1 MSGDQSE
8 DSIVSDISDISS
20 FARWE
25 AETGEKILDERE
37 LSRRDMADLAIPR
50 VWADRDSSND
60 LRSSD
65 EDVPIVQV
73 KGTPKRVGKIKY
85 TRAPSVSS
93 SSSLDSDFEH
103 PPSSQPRPIDSE
115 PENED
120 FDDPLADFD
129 VDPSQ
134 REYMMEL
141 LDFAPEE
148 ELAQLSQPSPEPKKL
163 KKLLEM
169 AHGKG
174 LEQLSQLAQGSI
186 FTKKDKKRKR
196 KSVDVGIENVMGN
209 AMAVVAAGI
218 AGDTGEGFQQAMS
231 MATAKVKEIT
241 STLTQENSQ
250 IITSPGSEAA
260 ESGKSRKKRHRQ
272 KRQQSETIKP
282 SKTSIEGNNARTIM
296 VKDIA
301 PILETATDWYQGDDA
316 IATVIDIGIAEAAEQ
331 EPIENSVPEKQHNSV
346 GLVMAH
352 DDGHVPKASQKAAD
366 VASKGI
372 DREEITPADN
382 KLKTMEDKNNMKAAR
397 RAAKKAKKAEAR
409 VPIPGPVNTAQV
421 ADSTVPANGVDNNTS
436 DPVSVVSGDAK
447 SKNAARRAA
456 RKAKKKKKK
465 LGPTT
470 SKFFPPG
477 AQSTGSPGPALR
489 ASPEERR
496 NKKLAVR
503 KATANSNKK
512 TATNPVPAQVPEQNN
527 SPKNR
532 EEIVR
537 KLAKELKLT
546 EAAVNLLLSAREAV
560 ENSVNNPL
568 PGTTTR
574 PTFSE
579 TTKPKDGITA
589 GSAANNAVPGAGV
602 ISKSS
607 RKKRN
612 KKARNHN
619 ALKEASNPPPI
630 SKPVPDST
638 PKTTSDQ
645 HPKNSQKG
653 AQGAVISTTEKKAEV
668 SGKETMEVDSA
679 PGPVQKSVEKS
690 EQKKQRRDRGR
701 RGSKGKKGTNGEEVI
716 AETTATEAVELQA
729 PQTVRPE
736 MENSNISLSEKKS
749 NKKKRKSLDK
759 RTEIPKTQD
768 SQVTTIP
775 SQNSLQEPKS
785 KTKKRKSFS
794 TDAEVADTQSQLPA
808 EEPSQESRPKKKKRK
823 SFNNQTEIPETQ
835 EYAEEPSQP
844 LIDVTDNQPL
854 PLKTKK
860 KKRERK
866 SKQVSPDLDSTNV
879 DVEMGES
886 SKDHH
891 SNIHTEQDNHG
902 DMEDVENGE
911 GSGSSGDVHESM
923 DVTFDVDENDWETSS
938 NEAEEAQPRTPSR
951 GFSGS
956 SNHKSSMP
964 GSKRKAIGLKT
975 AAALKKSRT
984 SPRVTKERPI
994 RGRHEI
1000 VTPVDEDPEEGN
1012 EEPVVV
1018 SVPKTPQGISH
1029 SKRERA
1035 RLRTLQRELGIV
1047 APVHEEGNEDP
1058 FIVSVPKTPQTSSHS
1073 KRERARLRT
1082 LQRELGIVAPAQEDN
1097 KHTPISRKAPKS
1109 TERITPKDRT
1119 RRSILRRELG
1129 IFSSTDEELSDLREE
1144 SRNRRTSS
1152 AACERISRLA
1162 EYEAQPVN
1170 VFDEVFGDSDL
1181 ELPKPRR
1188 SSESQV
1194 YLHKD
1199 GYKKLVGVRS
1209 RFPTSDDE
1217 SVFEPSMSR
1226 CRHSTTNSS
1235 PLRDTKSKVPPAGN
1249 SSAVKTRSVRKG
1261 REGSRSSTRNAI
1273 VPTPRIESPQD
1284 LGRSLIRRRPK
1295 LFKNKTEIPSS
1306 SAEEESNSEL
1316 RERQSKPNLNA
1327 NKKTIGQSSNNRSA
1341 IRPHEVRPSINNTAR
1356 IPFPAALP
1364 SVSGEASLRS
1374 TKSDGS
1380 SSAGPANNKTPEYP
1394 MGFQRTK
1401 PATGMQSNTSRR
1413 RDSVSASS
1421 PAVMRMKRNK
1431 VADFFEDYESR
1442 GLPTFSDVDSQ
1453 EEPASMT
1460 IRGDTQMPVEEELM
1474 AAREATQMSIDEPFS
1489 TAPMLQ
1495 SDEEASPDSSYRTA
1509 VEEFEQES
1517 TSQQVQLKAISPL
1530 KSVKKKISKRQPAKS
1545 PYFSQTTESPKK
1557 GGKAKAAETDNPIQ
1571 DVTETPNTPKKR
1583 SAASPNK
1590 RSPGGIV
1597 SCIPF
1602 PPLSS
1607 PTFGIIQ
1614 EKLAHDPFRLL
1625 IAVTFL
1631 NRTRGKTAVPVFYE
1645 LMKRYPTP
1653 EALASAPKEDIVD
1666 IIRHL
1671 GFQNQRADT
1680 FKKYGQQWV
1689 EDPPMKDKRYAV
1701 RGYPEQDSGRDIKSD
1716 EILTDEDPRIA
1727 WEIGH
1732 MTQGPYA
1739 IDSWRIFC
1747 RDILRGVAD
1756 SWNGE
1761 NAKEENFQPEW
1772 MRVVPADK
1780 ELRAYLRWMWLK
1792 EGFHWDPFTGEKEVA
1807 GRVLMVA
1814 AMEGRIAWDDF
1825 GGLRILD
1832 GDDGD
1837 ETGNEKGKDIVDTGE
1852 VGEELDVNA
1861 VGVDGPPAE
1870 RSLR

>member
-8 DSIVSDISDISS
+8 DSITSDVSDISS

-37 LSRRDMADLAIPR
+37 VSRRDMADLAIPR

-65 EDVPIVQV
+65 EDMPIVQV
-73 KGTPKRVGKIKY
+73 KGTPKREGKIKY

-103 PPSSQPRPIDSE
+103 PPSSQPRPMDSE
-115 PENED
+115 PENDD

-141 LDFAPEE
+141 LDVAPEE
-148 ELAQLSQPSPEPKKL
+148 ELAQLSQQSPEPKKL
-163 KKLLEM
+163 KKLLET

-174 LEQLSQLAQGSI
+174 LEQLSQLSQGSI

-196 KSVDVGIENVMGN
+196 KSHDVGIENVMGN

-272 KRQQSETIKP
+272 KRQQSEAIKP
-282 SKTSIEGNNARTIM
+282 SKASTEGSNAHTTM
-296 VKDIA
+296 
-301 PILETATDWYQGDDA
+301 GDDA
-316 IATVIDIGIAEAAEQ
+316 TAMVIDIGTAEAAEQ
-331 EPIENSVPEKQHNSV
+331 EPIENGVPEKQHKSV
-346 GLVMAH
+346 GLVTAH

-366 VASKGI
+366 IASKGI
-372 DREEITPADN
+372 DREEAPADN
-382 KLKTMEDKNNMKAAR
+382 KLTTVEDNHNVKAAR

-409 VPIPGPVNTAQV
+409 APIPGPVNTAQV
-421 ADSTVPANGVDNNTS
+421 ADSTVPANGVDNKTS
-436 DPVSVVSGDAK
+436 NPVSVVSGDAD
-447 SKNAARRAA
+447 SKKAARRAA
-456 RKAKKKKKK
+456 RKAKKKKKT

-470 SKFFPPG
+470 SKFFPPV

-512 TATNPVPAQVPEQNN
+512 TAPNPVPAQVFEQNN

-574 PTFSE
+574 PTFSG
-579 TTKPKDGITA
+579 TTKPKDGVTA

-619 ALKEASNPPPI
+619 ALKEASNSAPI

-645 HPKNSQKG
+645 HPKNNQKG
-653 AQGAVISTTEKKAEV
+653 AQSVGMNTTEKKAEV
-668 SGKETMEVDSA
+668 SGKETMEGDSA
-679 PGPVQKSVEKS
+679 PGPVQKPVEKS

-701 RGSKGKKGTNGEEVI
+701 KSKKGKNGTNGEEVI
-716 AETTATEAVELQA
+716 AEKTATEAVELQA
-729 PQTVRPE
+729 PQPVGPE
-736 MENSNISLSEKKS
+736 MEDSNISLSEKKL
-749 NKKKRKSLDK
+749 KKKKKKSLDK
-759 RTEIPKTQD
+759 RTEIPETQD
-768 SQVTTIP
+768 SQVAAIP
-775 SQNSLQEPKS
+775 SQNLLQETKS
-785 KTKKRKSFS
+785 KNKKRKPFS
-794 TDAEVADTQSQLPA
+794 TDPEIADTQSQLPA
-808 EEPSQESRPKKKKRK
+808 EEPPQESRPKKKKRK

-866 SKQVSPDLDSTNV
+866 SKQVSPDLDSTSF
-879 DVEMGES
+879 DVEMGEP

-891 SNIHTEQDNHG
+891 SNIYTEQGNHG
-902 DMEDVENGE
+902 DMEDAENGE
-911 GSGSSGDVHESM
+911 GSGSSGDEDENM
-923 DVTFDVDENDWETSS
+923 DITVDIDENDWETSS
-938 NEAEEAQPRTPSR
+938 NEAEEPQPRTPSK
-951 GFSGS
+951 GLTGS
-956 SNHKSSMP
+956 SNHKSLRS

-975 AAALKKSRT
+975 EAALKKSRT
-984 SPRVTKERPI
+984 SPRVTKERAN

-1000 VTPVDEDPEEGN
+1000 VTPVNEDLEEGN
-1012 EEPVVV
+1012 EESLIV
-1018 SVPKTPQGISH
+1018 SAPKTPQGSSH

-1047 APVHEEGNEDP
+1047 APVQEEGNEDP
-1058 FIVSVPKTPQTSSHS
+1058 FIVSVPRTPQRSSHS

-1097 KHTPISRKAPKS
+1097 KHTPISRKASKS

-1129 IFSSTDEELSDLREE
+1129 IVSSTDEELSSLRDE

-1170 VFDEVFGDSDL
+1170 VFDGVFGDSDV

-1199 GYKKLVGVRS
+1199 GYKKLLGVRS

-1226 CRHSTTNSS
+1226 RRHSTTNSS
-1235 PLRDTKSKVPPAGN
+1235 PLRDSKGREPPASN
-1249 SSAVKTRSVRKG
+1249 SSAVQTRSASKG
-1261 REGSRSSTRNAI
+1261 RENSRSSTRNTI
-1273 VPTPRIESPQD
+1273 VPNPRIESPQD

-1295 LFKNKTEIPSS
+1295 LFNNKTEIHSS
-1306 SAEEESNSEL
+1306 SAEEDSNSEL
-1316 RERQSKPNLNA
+1316 MGSQSKPNLNA
-1327 NKKTIGQSSNNRSA
+1327 NKKNIGQSSNNRSA

-1356 IPFPAALP
+1356 IPFPATIPPA
-1364 SVSGEASLRS
+1364 SGEAGLRS
-1374 TKSDGS
+1374 TKSYGS
-1380 SSAGPANNKTPEYP
+1380 SSAGPAKNKTPEYP
-1394 MGFQRTK
+1394 MEFQGTK
-1401 PATGMQSNTSRR
+1401 PVTGIQSNTSRR
-1413 RDSVSASS
+1413 RDSVSFSL
-1421 PAVMRMKRNK
+1421 PGVMRLKRNK
-1431 VADFFEDYESR
+1431 AADFFEDYEPRS
-1442 GLPTFSDVDSQ
+1442 LPTSSDFDSQ

-1460 IRGDTQMPVEEELM
+1460 IRGDTQRPVEEDLM
-1474 AAREATQMSIDEPFS
+1474 VAREGTRMSTDEPFS
-1489 TAPMLQ
+1489 TALMLQ

-1509 VEEFEQES
+1509 VEEFEQEFEQEFKQES

-1530 KSVKKKISKRQPAKS
+1530 KSVKKTISKRQPAKS

-1557 GGKAKAAETDNPIQ
+1557 RGKAKAAKTDNPIQ

-1614 EKLAHDPFRLL
+1614 EKLAHDPFRHL

-1666 IIRHL
+1666 IIHHL

-1701 RGYPEQDSGRDIKSD
+1701 RGYPEQDSGRDIESD
-1716 EILTDEDPRIA
+1716 EILADEDPRIA

-1747 RDILRGVAD
+1747 RDILRGVAN

-1825 GGLRILD
+1825 GGLRILE
-1832 GDDGD
+1832 GDDGE
-1837 ETGNEKGKDIVDTGE
+1837 ETGNERGKAIVDTGE
-1852 VGEELDVNA
+1852 VGEVGEEELDVNA